1 MSDSDENISDS
12 SDSDS
17 CDEWQDY
24 FSDPEDTVLDDNA
37 LPPVIINTISKT
49 CPQDGRKFSSI
60 LKFVMREGNV
70 MFLHENGAK
79 ISCGRP
85 DMLQSHQRPQ
95 SPQNPNN
102 IDIPLYVPNR
112 RNMDV
117 FSPPEPIWRWRRQK
131 YVPSPAGRW
140 NQEQRLKCSS
150 TSLNPGSRRKTT
162 PPGIEKQNPQWQWC
176 KRNQWIKFGWM
187 RFGGICFCE
196 MCLSSSQGLPSSSD
210 LEMMERRTSSIVLF
224 KTLRL
229 KRRKS
234 LG

>member
-1 MSDSDENISDS
+1 
-12 SDSDS
+12 
-17 CDEWQDY
+17 
-24 FSDPEDTVLDDNA
+24 
-37 LPPVIINTISKT
+37 
-49 CPQDGRKFSSI
+49 
-60 LKFVMREGNV
+60 

-140 NQEQRLKCSS
+140 NQEQRLKYSS

-210 LEMMERRTSSIVLF
+210 LEMMERRSSSSTSYQDPSLEEETFGMKNFRKFRGRRCANHEFLQVLSQPQ
-224 KTLRL
+224 TSRISQNPSRIHRNRN
-229 KRRKS
+229 RRPIIIPS
-234 LG
+234 EVD